1 MAPDYSDRN
10 YGSDNLTRNVPDF
23 TDSSH
28 DGQLSSHDV
37 HLIDHAANI
46 LATTLHIDLAF
57 DRFAT
62 QLRNLVPFDRLAIHL
77 VDLKD
82 RSDVIKYVSGEACGG
97 VQAGNR
103 QPLDNTEAQDVML
116 TGQSLVRGDM
126 VIGPR
131 FCRDRSYLELGLRAS
146 IVVGLRTQLHFV
158 GIINLASRTS
168 GCYGSREEAILER
181 LAAGIAPAIASAS
194 LYESAIQEQEQVKAA
209 LDRLKS
215 DRNDLEARL
224 SLALD
229 ELRRLSH
236 ALNVC
241 PSAIMIADRGA
252 TIRYVNR
259 KFTQL
264 TGYGAFEV
272 VGKPVKKLAS
282 SDEADEGYR
291 RLGEMITSG
300 GPWAGEC
307 RTEKKGGRKYWSS
320 RSISPV
326 RDGKGIITHV
336 VVAEEDISDKK
347 MLQAKLLGAQK
358 MESMGYLVAGI
369 THDFNN
375 LLLAMLGFTA
385 LLEARLDPSTEA
397 YEYSTMVESLAKK
410 GVELTRQ
417 ILTSGKKALEEGQ
430 LMDLNMAVLE
440 VLHILKP
447 TFSQQIQVDLQLQED
462 LPRIIGDLG
471 KLEQV
476 IMNLCLNAADAMPKG
491 GRLGVATTSIYL
503 DREFCRTRE
512 SLYPGKF
519 VRLKVTDTGI
529 GISEESRTKIFEPFY
544 TTKGGERGTGLGLS
558 LVEGIVRD
566 HGGIIQVNSTLGRGS
581 DFTLYLPLYRTAE

>member
-1 MAPDYSDRN
+1 M
-10 YGSDNLTRNVPDF
+10 
-23 TDSSH
+23 
-28 DGQLSSHDV
+28 
-37 HLIDHAANI
+37 
-46 LATTLHIDLAF
+46 
-57 DRFAT
+57 
-62 QLRNLVPFDRLAIHL
+62 PFDRLAIHL

-82 RSDVIKYVSGEACGG
+82 RIDVIKYVSGEACAG
-97 VQAGNR
+97 VQARNR
-103 QPLDNTEAQDVML
+103 RPLNNTEAQHVML
-116 TGQSLVRGDM
+116 TGQALVRSDM
-126 VIGPR
+126 AIGPR
-131 FCRDRSYLELGLRAS
+131 FRRDSSYLALGMRAS

-158 GIINLASRTS
+158 GTISLTSRTS
-168 GCYGSREEAILER
+168 GSYGSREETILKR
-181 LAAGIAPAIASAS
+181 LASGIAPAIASVG
-194 LYESAIQEQEQVKAA
+194 LYESGIQEQKHLKAA
-209 LDRLKS
+209 HDRLKA
-215 DRNDLEARL
+215 DHNELQARL
-224 SLALD
+224 SLALE

-241 PSAIMIADRGA
+241 PSAVMIADRGA

-272 VGKPVKKLAS
+272 VGKPVTNLALGDGG
-282 SDEADEGYR
+282 DEEYR

-300 GPWAGEC
+300 GQWVGEC
-307 RTEKKGGRKYWSS
+307 RIEQKDGRKYWSS

-326 RDGKGIITHV
+326 RDSEGIITHV

-347 MLQAKLLGAQK
+347 MLEAKLLEAQK
-358 MESMGYLVAGI
+358 MGSMEYLVAGI

-417 ILTSGKKALEEGQ
+417 ILTAGQKGSEEGQ

-447 TFSQQIQVDLQLQED
+447 TLSQQIQVDVRLQED

-471 KLEQV
+471 KVDLFVKTPRQ
-476 IMNLCLNAADAMPKG
+476 
-491 GRLGVATTSIYL
+491 
-503 DREFCRTRE
+503 
-512 SLYPGKF
+512 PGA
-519 VRLKVTDTGI
+519 RWG
-529 GISEESRTKIFEPFY
+529 
-544 TTKGGERGTGLGLS
+544 
-558 LVEGIVRD
+558 
-566 HGGIIQVNSTLGRGS
+566 
-581 DFTLYLPLYRTAE
+581 